1 MEVIGSGS
9 VSIPYQQN
17 HGTEMSFPMSFV
29 NLLNKI
35 LYILFYILEKQ
46 TH

>member
-29 NLLNKI
+29 NLLTKFSVYFFI
-35 LYILFYILEKQ
+35 Y
-46 TH
+46 